1 MNFYTMNLENFMT
14 ISLLIIGMIVVLYAQ
29 FKINYNYSKY
39 KKIENRNSISGME
52 VARIILDANKLND
65 IYIVETNGELTD
77 HYDPKRKVVRLSK
90 DIYHGIS
97 IASLSVA
104 AHECGHA
111 IQHKENYFF
120 MKIRTFLVP
129 IVNLVSYLGYF
140 GIIVGILS
148 GITGYL
154 LIGIITLSATILF
167 QIITLPV
174 EIDASFRAREQL
186 KSLNIIVDEEENEVK
201 KMLNAAGMTYIA
213 SLISSFA
220 QLLRLIIMTR
230 DDD

>member
-39 KKIENRNSISGME
+39 KKIENKNSISGME
-52 VARIILDANKLND
+52 VARMILDANKLND

-186 KSLNIIVDEEENEVK
+186 KSINIIVDEEENEVK

>member
-52 VARIILDANKLND
+52 VARMILDANKLND

-213 SLISSFA
+213 SLISSFV